1 MQRMTNPTQARKDFY
16 KIIKSVNE
24 NSTPI
29 EINGRTEDDSAVIM
43 SAKDYRSLQE
53 TLYLM
58 NDGTLNKIH
67 KAIADDSGETDITN
81 GVDWDKIQK
90 CLIQ

>member
-1 MQRMTNPTQARKDFY
+1 MQKINSSQARKDLY

-29 EINGRTEDDSAVIM
+29 EIDGHAENDSAVIM

-53 TLYLM
+53 TLYLI
-58 NDGTLNKIH
+58 NDGTLDKVH
-67 KAIADDSGETDITN
+67 KAINDNSGETDITD
-81 GVDWDKIQK
+81 GIV
-90 CLIQ
+90 

>member
-1 MQRMTNPTQARKDFY
+1 MERMVNPTQARKDFY

-43 SAKDYRSLQE
+43 SARDYKSWQE
-53 TLYLM
+53 TLYLA
-58 NDGTLNKIH
+58 NDGTLDKVH
-67 KAIADDSGETDITN
+67 KAMKSDSGEIDITN
-81 GVDWDKIQK
+81 GVDWDNI
-90 CLIQ
+90 